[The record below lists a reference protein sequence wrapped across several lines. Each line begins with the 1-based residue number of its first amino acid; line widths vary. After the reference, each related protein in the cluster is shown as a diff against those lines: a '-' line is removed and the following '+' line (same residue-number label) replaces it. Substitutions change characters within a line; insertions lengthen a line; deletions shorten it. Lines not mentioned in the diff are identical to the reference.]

1 MPRPAKLREAKID
14 KSANRY
20 HIPLPTGPLRFVGVR
35 DFLVGYTRKGGVLV
49 RLFYP
54 AKVDESKAGNPLL
67 WPNWLPHENYKTGY
81 ADAAGITTA
90 CMMRF
95 IERINAKKN
104 VFVPVTPHARPM
116 PLGQRVRVEKS
127 VQGNSAG
134 GEPAEYVTKKYPVV
148 VFSHGLGAC
157 RTTYSTLAVELASRG
172 FVVAVVEHREN
183 SACLAF
189 FARRAA
195 YSLRDDIKKVGT
207 EDSSGVD
214 QVDADDEV
222 DFGVDEIDDPNYV
235 PPKALSPISGF
246 MHLEMA
252 WVRHRF
258 VPTTNHKPEV
268 YRFRNRQIQHRVR
281 ECSRALDL
289 LEALNA
295 GFELQNLLDPGFQQD
310 QFEGLLDLD
319 SAVIMGHSMGGATAL
334 MTAAAELR
342 FKVAVALDPWAFPI
356 KDEALDL
363 IPQPV
368 LMINTEDMT
377 GDEANTAKLQEMM
390 AVIEGDDEGRRQ
402 ALTINGARH
411 FQQCDIPF
419 VMGKL
424 ALFLS
429 GNSMGRTGISTY
441 SVHDITAAMS
451 IQFINKYLGK
461 CVFITSVAA
470 TLNERSV

>member
-1 MPRPAKLREAKID
+1 MFVC
-14 KSANRY
+14 
-20 HIPLPTGPLRFVGVR
+20 LPSNIVIF
-35 DFLVGYTRKGGVLV
+35 FL
-49 RLFYP
+49 
-54 AKVDESKAGNPLL
+54 S
-67 WPNWLPHENYKTGY
+67 
-81 ADAAGITTA
+81 
-90 CMMRF
+90 
-95 IERINAKKN
+95 
-104 VFVPVTPHARPM
+104 
-116 PLGQRVRVEKS
+116 
-127 VQGNSAG
+127 
-134 GEPAEYVTKKYPVV
+134 
-148 VFSHGLGAC
+148 
-157 RTTYSTLAVELASRG
+157 
-172 FVVAVVEHREN
+172 VVEHREN

-195 YSLRDDIKKVGT
+195 YSLRDSNPNFFPDYPDHCDNAKGDDIKKVGT

-429 GNSMGRTGISTY
+429 GNSMGRTGIRLVVGNEFSGHCFNTIIFCLPFHSTY

-461 CVFITSVAA
+461 CVFITPAAA
-470 TLNERSV
+470 TLNERVCE